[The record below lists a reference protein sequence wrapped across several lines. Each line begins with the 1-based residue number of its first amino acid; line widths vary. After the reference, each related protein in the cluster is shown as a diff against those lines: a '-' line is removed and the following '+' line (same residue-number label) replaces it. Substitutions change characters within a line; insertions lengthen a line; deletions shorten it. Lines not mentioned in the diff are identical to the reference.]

1 MKLSFSLMM
10 LSDPTHGDWL
20 AGTRSLQS
28 ADGADATKNPLNL
41 ELLLFFGENYLNGL
55 GFFGAGT

>member
-1 MKLSFSLMM
+1 MM
-10 LSDPTHGDWL
+10 LSDPTHRDWL

-28 ADGADATKNPLNL
+28 ADGADATENPLNL

-55 GFFGAGT
+55 GCFGEGT